1 MERNWGFTRCTC
13 DCGLKVP
20 GRGEAAW
27 WRVVEMWEQQ
37 AEAGKCYTGGVV
49 GPAVGV
55 SVGGEL
61 RRDRRMMSSLGFSGW
76 AARPDPRTSPTS
88 DSCQQLAASVQP
100 APFSPSLWECSCLRQ
115 SPLLLL

>member
-27 WRVVEMWEQQ
+27 WRVVEMWAQQ

-49 GPAVGV
+49 GSAVGV
-55 SVGGEL
+55 SVGGDL
-61 RRDRRMMSSLGFSGW
+61 KRDG
-76 AARPDPRTSPTS
+76 
-88 DSCQQLAASVQP
+88 
-100 APFSPSLWECSCLRQ
+100 E
-115 SPLLLL
+115 